1 MGCIK
6 NKITRLIWCGD
17 QEVSKQLGACRTS
30 NPPVGVALVRRQCP
44 CAVGHASSVAGA
56 GLGAVVVNAC
66 LN

>member
-1 MGCIK
+1 MGCMK

-44 CAVGHASSVAGA
+44 CAVGHASAARLQAPSWCCALTMPV
-56 GLGAVVVNAC
+56 
-66 LN
+66 